1 MGRPKLKEE
10 LKRAHVS
17 ISVKK
22 TIEELAS
29 STPNKSHFYETS
41 VEACQAL
48 ALVVNRLR
56 SKKMTLEIAIE
67 EIEDIADIWAAE
79 FDESLPFDLS
89 RSLDESK

>member
-29 STPNKSHFYETS
+29 STSNKSHFYETS

-48 ALVVNRLR
+48 ALVVSRLR
-56 SKKMTLEIAIE
+56 SKKLTLEMAIE

-79 FDESLPFDLS
+79 FDESLPFDLTKQV
-89 RSLDESK
+89 EQE